1 MARAS
6 QRLAH
11 MRPGGCGWCRPWL
24 ALAMTFLI
32 AAVPDLARAAEPA
45 PPAAAPGPGGQ
56 SVKVAIFLSSDA
68 DRCYTPGLV
77 HAIRYFTKRLG
88 EQINAKGGI
97 GGRKVALTFFEDYEQ
112 VDATIANVK
121 TAIEDP
127 TMLAMIGISSS
138 TRGEAVF
145 SALGPEIGKQAI
157 PFITEISLDSLFHD
171 YPNVFTMASSVR
183 NELEVMHKVIADA
196 GVQRPVFVGINDD
209 LYARALGE
217 GLEKGAAGVALAA
230 SLNAPVHDYELD
242 EAAAQTIA
250 DGIKDKNPDMI
261 LLAINSGPS
270 VTLMQKLIA
279 DGVSAPVFVLLGRI
293 QTIVNGLGDK
303 TYAGAMSQLAREGVP
318 NVYSERLRQRI
329 WRSPQDTWIFN
340 DSRID
345 DAPGW
350 KSGKC
355 GESPPAPQ
363 HHTFDAANTRAISRG
378 TQYRD
383 MLQLVAEAARSA
395 PKGASVGDLR
405 RLVGENLRDF
415 VEGRRVLKG
424 LWQDWAF
431 TADRTAAEDTLILSK
446 APGDA
451 EAVLAPVQYRRIN
464 GALQRSTTVYTSID
478 LISLSRIDTN
488 DRSFDA
494 EFYLSMRSADN
505 SIGIE
510 NVEFTNVSRS
520 QAGEGRLLF
529 ARQINNGIAA
539 SNFPAGVKLYKVSGS
554 FEFEPDLGDY
564 PFDTQRLS
572 VSFQPADA
580 SRPFLIQPSPQ
591 SDETEATVG
600 GWDLR
605 EHYVGSDQDIIPTL
619 GASPSDKRVVP
630 FYKFNTTWV
639 VRRLAVDYY
648 LRVVVPLAFI
658 LLVTYFSVFL
668 PHSRFESIMA
678 IQVTAL
684 LSSIALYL
692 ALPKVNSDQATFSD
706 KLFMMT
712 YAAVSLMIGLSIF
725 KDNLRKTRPVV
736 WSVALL
742 QWIIFPVAMIAVIA
756 YLLPTTKGGAMHAA
770 STVSTIWHTI
780 FG

>member
-1 MARAS
+1 MVPAS
-6 QRLAH
+6 QQLVRRWAA
-11 MRPGGCGWCRPWL
+11 PRPWAGIGL
-24 ALAMTFLI
+24 AAAFVVGSLA
-32 AAVPDLARAAEPA
+32 AAA
-45 PPAAAPGPGGQ
+45 PAAADPAAADTQPL
-56 SVKVAIFLSSDA
+56 KVGIFISSDA

-77 HAIRYFTKRLG
+77 HAIRYFTTRLG

-97 GGRKVALTFFEDYEQ
+97 GGRKVALTFFEDYEH

-127 TMLAMIGISSS
+127 AMLAMIGISSS

-145 SALGPEIGKQAI
+145 SALGPEIRKQAI
-157 PFITEISLDSLFHD
+157 PFITEISLDRLFHD

-183 NELEVMHKVIADA
+183 NELEVVRKVIADA
-196 GVQRPVFVGINDD
+196 GTQRPVFVGINDD

-217 GLEKGAAGVALAA
+217 GLEKDSGGVALAA
-230 SLNAPVHDYELD
+230 NLNAPVHDYELD
-242 EAAAQTIA
+242 EAAAQAIA
-250 DGIKDKNPDMI
+250 DTIKDKNPDMI

-279 DGVSAPVFVLLGRI
+279 GGISAPVFVLLGRI
-293 QTIVNGLGDK
+293 QTIADALGDK
-303 TYAGAMSQLAREGVP
+303 PYAGAMSQLAREGVP

-340 DSRID
+340 DSRIEG
-345 DAPGW
+345 APGW

-355 GESPPAPQ
+355 GESRPAPLR
-363 HHTFDAANTRAISRG
+363 HTFDAANTRAVSRG

-383 MLQLVAEAARSA
+383 MLQLIVEAAQSA
-395 PKGASVGDLR
+395 PKGADVDALR
-405 RLVGENLRDF
+405 RLIGENLRDF

-431 TADRTAAEDTLILSK
+431 TAERTAAADTLILSK
-446 APGDA
+446 APADA

-464 GALQRSTTVYTSID
+464 GALQHSPTVYTSID
-478 LISLSRIDTN
+478 LVGLSRIDTN

-494 EFYLSMRSADN
+494 EFYLSMRSEGDR
-505 SIGIE
+505 IGID
-510 NVEFTNVSRS
+510 NIEFTNAYRS
-520 QAGEGRLLF
+520 QAGEGRLLLT
-529 ARQINNGIAA
+529 RQINNGVAA
-539 SNFPAGVKLYKVSGS
+539 SNFPAGVKLYKVSGK

-580 SRPFLIQPSPQ
+580 ARPFLIQPSPQ
-591 SDETEATVG
+591 SNETEAAVD
-600 GWDLR
+600 GWDLQ

-619 GASPSDKRVVP
+619 GATPGDKRVVP
-630 FYKFNTTWV
+630 FYKFNTTWI

-658 LLVTYFSVFL
+658 LLITYFSAFL

-692 ALPKVNSDQATFSD
+692 ALPKVDSDQATFSD
-706 KLFMMT
+706 KLFMVT
-712 YAAVSLMIGLSIF
+712 YAAVSFMIGLSIF
-725 KDNLRKTRPVV
+725 KDNLRKNKAVV
-736 WSVALL
+736 WSVSLL
-742 QWIIFPVAMIAVIA
+742 QGVVFPVAMIGVIM
-756 YLLPTTKGGAMHAA
+756 YLLPSTKGK
-770 STVSTIWHTI
+770 TVALSEGIARLWRAI
-780 FG
+780 VG